1 MKTDKIELEIE
12 TKGFEEATDKLQ
24 EMTDAMNN
32 MPSQVVIR
40 NCRDCVINVH
50 PSQTIMVDF
59 GDDEGSEEE

>member
-1 MKTDKIELEIE
+1 MKTDKVELEVE

-32 MPSQVVIR
+32 MPSQVAIR

-50 PSQTIMVDF
+50 PSQIIMGDF
-59 GDDEGSEEE
+59 GDDEGDGEE

>member
-24 EMTDAMNN
+24 KMTDAMSN

-50 PSQTIMVDF
+50 PSQTIIGNFD
-59 GDDEGSEEE
+59 DDEGNEEE

>member
-1 MKTDKIELEIE
+1 MKTDKVELEIE

-50 PSQTIMVDF
+50 PSQNIMGDF
-59 GDDEGSEEE
+59 GERSDDE

>member
-1 MKTDKIELEIE
+1 MKRDKLELEIE

-24 EMTDAMNN
+24 NMTDAMSN

-50 PSQTIMVDF
+50 PSQNIMGDF